1 VFQPGIAWS
10 FSVWRPGRCLVVVAL
25 LVGLGTAQSADAH
38 VRSGIVATE
47 YRATVAALGA
57 PLRTAVAVRIYE
69 TDRAVRLAV
78 APGHTV
84 TVLARSGE
92 PLLRIDADGLAI
104 NEASRAAVDAGLLR
118 RARAVPGAGP
128 DWRRRSSDRSVVWH
142 DARLRGLPATVDD
155 ARWTVPIILD
165 GARLQFEGTIRRV
178 RAPSAW
184 WWLLCAAILGA
195 VAALVLRLWR
205 PSAVRAAWAFGG
217 LAAAATIA
225 VTLAFAL
232 SSSAPD
238 GSRFVALDL
247 LFFAGLGIAA
257 GRGAE
262 AWQRVVA
269 AGGLGLLAVAVGLLR
284 ISVLIYGVVLSPL
297 PATATRG
304 LVVLA
309 LCAGAGA
316 LAAAAVASLSVT
328 GPPLIEPGAESPDRT
343 ERLLGHRGAADHG
356 TTKA

>member
-1 VFQPGIAWS
+1 MAQQGIAWS
-10 FSVWRPGRCLVVVAL
+10 SLPWRPARRLAIVGLLVAL
-25 LVGLGTAQSADAH
+25 SAPQSAYAH

-47 YRATVAALGA
+47 YRATLAPLRA
-57 PLRTAVAVRIYE
+57 PLRTAVAVRIYA
-69 TDRAVRLAV
+69 TDRAIRPAV

-92 PLLRIDADGLAI
+92 PLLRLDSDGLAI
-104 NEASRAAVDAGLLR
+104 NEASRSAVEGGLLR

-128 DWRRRSSDRSVVWH
+128 DWRRHSSDRSVVWH
-142 DARLRGLPATVDD
+142 DARLRGLPATVDY
-155 ARWTVPIILD
+155 ARWTVPVILD
-165 GARLQFEGTIRRV
+165 GAHLQLEGGIRRV

-184 WWLLCAAILGA
+184 WWLLCVASFGA
-195 VAALVLRLWR
+195 VAGLVLRLWR

-225 VTLAFAL
+225 VTLTFAL

-238 GSRFVALDL
+238 GSRFVAFDL

-257 GRGAE
+257 GRGTE
-262 AWQRVVA
+262 AWRRVAA

-297 PATATRG
+297 PPTATRG

-309 LCAGAGA
+309 LCAGTGA
-316 LAAAAVASLSVT
+316 IAAAAIASSSVT
-328 GPPLIEPGAESPDRT
+328 GPPWIEPGAEPPDRA
-343 ERLLGHRGAADHG
+343 EHLLGHRRAADPPK
-356 TTKA
+356 TKA